1 MREPGNPQTRGQPA
15 ARSRI
20 IPGNMNRR
28 QLLQSSILGPAVAVS
43 APRAR
48 AALPAAK
55 VTRVRYYRVSDS
67 RPIFNQSGHIV
78 TVETDA
84 GITGIGEGGS
94 RDTVEQ
100 LGAMIIG
107 ENPFRTEHLWQVM
120 YRGYFYPPG
129 REKIHALGAIDL
141 ALWDIK
147 AKALGVPVWQLLGGL
162 TREYV
167 ECYSTGFPNQG
178 SLRDTA
184 RACIEA
190 GFRAFRTGGAG
201 AGLEGPYHHRKAV
214 DDTFEMCKQIREGV
228 GEEGD
233 WAIDYHTRFDL
244 PDAVRLSALL
254 EPLRPMFC
262 EDLVRS
268 ENPEVYRTLRPLVK
282 VPIAVGEHYGD
293 RWDANVLIEN
303 RLFDYSR
310 VTIPN
315 CGGITEFMKLA
326 ALCETHYIGLI
337 PHFTGPVS
345 EAALVHCAVALPGP
359 VTMEMTGPGAKT
371 HAHLP
376 VHYDFRNGKLWPNER
391 AGLGVEFDASQADL
405 VLEVTERSRPIPM
418 LARPDGSVTNW

>member
-1 MREPGNPQTRGQPA
+1 MH
-15 ARSRI
+15 
-20 IPGNMNRR
+20 RR
-28 QLLQSSILGPAVAVS
+28 QALKASLLGSV
-43 APRAR
+43 
-48 AALPAAK
+48 AALGAPPAQARLPATK
-55 VTRVRYYRVSDS
+55 VTRVRFYRVSDS

-94 RDTVEQ
+94 PDTVEQ

-162 TREYV
+162 TRDHV
-167 ECYSTGFPNQG
+167 ECYSTGFPSQG
-178 SLRDTA
+178 SIRETA

-190 GFRAFRTGGAG
+190 GFRAFRTGGSNSRD
-201 AGLEGPYHHRKAV
+201 EPYRHRRAV
-214 DDTFEMCKQIREGV
+214 DDTFKVCQEIRAGV
-228 GEEGD
+228 GEDGD

-244 PDAVRLSALL
+244 PDAVRLSSLL
-254 EPLRPMFC
+254 EPLRPVFC

-268 ENPEVYRTLRPLVK
+268 ENPEVYKTLRPLVK
-282 VPIAVGEHYGD
+282 VPIAVGEHFGD
-293 RWDANVLIEN
+293 RWDANVLIED
-303 RLFDYSR
+303 RLIDYSR
-310 VTIPN
+310 VSIPN

-345 EAALVHCAVALPGP
+345 EAALVHCAVSLPGP
-359 VTMEMTGPGAKT
+359 VIMEMTGAGAKT

-376 VHYDFRNGKLWPNER
+376 VHYDFRNGKMWPNER
-391 AGLGVEFDASQADL
+391 AGLGVEFDPSQADR
-405 VLEVTERSRPIPM
+405 VLEVTAHARPIP
-418 LARPDGSVTNW
+418 LLERPDGSVTNW

>member
-1 MREPGNPQTRGQPA
+1 MH
-15 ARSRI
+15 
-20 IPGNMNRR
+20 RR
-28 QLLQSSILGPAVAVS
+28 DLLQSSILGSALALA

-48 AALPAAK
+48 AALPRARI
-55 VTRVRYYRVSDS
+55 TRVRFYRVRDS

-94 RDTVEQ
+94 PDTVEQ

-107 ENPFRTEHLWQVM
+107 ENPFRIEHLWQLM

-129 REKIHALGAIDL
+129 REKIHALGALDL

-147 AKALGVPVWQLLGGL
+147 GKAFGVPLWQLLGGL
-162 TREYV
+162 TRDYV
-167 ECYSTGFPNQG
+167 ECYSTGFPGEG
-178 SLRDTA
+178 SIGERA

-201 AGLEGPYHHRKAV
+201 SSGDSPYRHRHAV
-214 DDTFEMCKQIREGV
+214 DETFRICQEIREGV
-228 GEEGD
+228 GDDGE

-244 PDAVRLSALL
+244 PDAVRLSSLL
-254 EPLRPMFC
+254 EPLRPIFC

-268 ENPEVYRTLRPLVK
+268 ENPEVYRTLRPMVR
-282 VPIAVGEHYGD
+282 VPIAVGEHFGD

-303 RLFDYSR
+303 RLIDYSR
-310 VTIPN
+310 VSIPN

-326 ALCETHYIGLI
+326 ALCETHYVGLI

-345 EAALVHCAVALPGP
+345 EAALVHCSVSLSGP
-359 VTMEMTGPGAKT
+359 VMMEMTGAGAKI

-376 VHYDFRNGKLWPNER
+376 VHYDFRNGKMWPNDR
-391 AGLGVEFDASQADL
+391 PGLGVEFDPDQAEL
-405 VLEVTERSRPIPM
+405 ALEITERSRPIPL
-418 LARPDGSVTNW
+418 LARPDGSITNW